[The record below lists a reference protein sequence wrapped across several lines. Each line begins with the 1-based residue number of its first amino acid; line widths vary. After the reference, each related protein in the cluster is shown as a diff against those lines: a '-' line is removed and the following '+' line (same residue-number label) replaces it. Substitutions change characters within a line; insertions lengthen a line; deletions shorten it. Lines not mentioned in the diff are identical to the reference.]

1 MNKTKTFKIG
11 EYCVGGIIHVKT
23 CKDGNSVAIVN
34 SDFTTN
40 AQIGV
45 RVFRWPLDL
54 FNIEIYLN
62 DLTSSYYALKIIDW
76 IKENTK

>member
-1 MNKTKTFKIG
+1 MKKTFKIG

-23 CKDGNSVAIVN
+23 SNDGNSVGIVN

-54 FNIEIYLN
+54 FDIEVYLN
-62 DLTSSYYALKIIDW
+62 DLTSSYYASKIIDW
-76 IKENTK
+76 IRENAK

>member
-1 MNKTKTFKIG
+1 MKKTFKIG
-11 EYCVGGIIHVKT
+11 EYCAGGVIHVKT
-23 CKDGNSVAIVN
+23 SNDGNSVGIVN

-54 FNIEIYLN
+54 FNIEVYLN